1 MLCVQPVW
9 SSWWRREVAS
19 EAMIVRLILRCDQIH
34 RVMFFKQRS
43 NSSTLPYLVLVGGI
57 EDFFFPAGANLLCYG
72 AKYSTNP
79 ESFHLICTHVVGWC
93 VDEIKI
99 QVISIGQVW
108 KMRLSIFERSVE
120 QFHRVPQT
128 MHHECKLHGQASC
141 TDGMCKLSQASSCF
155 PIHHLKRNLSLSLSL
170 IVWVSFLVCPIFSL
184 PVIILCVTQ
193 SISLC
198 QQRSTSACTTKI

>member
-1 MLCVQPVW
+1 MEKRSCIRGNDCSFNPALW
-9 SSWWRREVAS
+9 
-19 EAMIVRLILRCDQIH
+19 
-34 RVMFFKQRS
+34 S
-43 NSSTLPYLVLVGGI
+43 NSPCDVFQAKKQFIYLALPRAGGRYRGF
-57 EDFFFPAGANLLCYG
+57 FFFPAGANLLCYG